1 MKVFPGSKA
10 WMRMDRARRKRS
22 RRARRL
28 GITEFELLVRETL
41 AASKPASTHVVQRKS
56 FMKPTMSFDLRAGS
70 ATLSTFV
77 YEDPLG

>member
-1 MKVFPGSKA
+1 
-10 WMRMDRARRKRS
+10 MRMDRVRRKRS

-28 GITEFELLVRETL
+28 GVTEFELLVRDVL
-41 AASKPASTHVVQRKS
+41 AASKPAPKRVGSKS

-77 YEDPLG
+77 YDDPLG

>member
-1 MKVFPGSKA
+1 
-10 WMRMDRARRKRS
+10 
-22 RRARRL
+22 L

>member
-10 WMRMDRARRKRS
+10 WMRMDRSRRRRS

-41 AASKPASTHVVQRKS
+41 AASKPTPPTQRRKS
-56 FMKPTMSFDLRAGS
+56 FMKPKMSFDLRAGS

-77 YEDPLG
+77 YDDTLG